1 MHEIRLAGPWERTD
15 GNAVTRV
22 ALPHAISSDQGL
34 VRRFHCPTG
43 ISDDTRLFIVVRL
56 TGEARNLTGTCNGKP
71 VSVQF
76 AQNDV
81 LMEITPHINH
91 HNELNLHATNENPI
105 EVESVRLRISEP
117 N

>member
-1 MHEIRLAGPWERTD
+1 MPSRGLLCPMPFRP
-15 GNAVTRV
+15 TR
-22 ALPHAISSDQGL
+22 ALYDAFT
-34 VRRFHCPTG
+34 RPTG
-43 ISDDTRLFIVVRL
+43 SSDDTRLFIVVRL

-117 N
+117 D